1 MKIAAHAHS
10 LELVTCR
17 HFVSVLDASTQKAK
31 MADITPKKKKNVVL
45 PQLILGQGLLD
56 AEDLLQSQKSGDD
69 DLSNP
74 ATPDPDALEWIAK
87 LDVRYHEDGL
97 KSAKE
102 LPEEHVKIGVG
113 AIRKRKIIDGETE
126 LLK

>member
-1 MKIAAHAHS
+1 
-10 LELVTCR
+10 
-17 HFVSVLDASTQKAK
+17 
-31 MADITPKKKKNVVL
+31 MADKSPKKKKKVVL
-45 PQLILGQGLLD
+45 PELIVGQGLLD

-74 ATPDPDALEWIAK
+74 STPDPDALAWIAK
-87 LDVRYHEDGL
+87 LDVRYNQDGL

-102 LPEEHVKIGVG
+102 LPEEHVKLGVG
-113 AIRKRKIIDGETE
+113 AIRKRKIIDGDTE